1 MGYFYQIKLF
11 YIFIIIKF
19 DKMLKNLLNLIY
31 PRLCVGCNALLLTNE
46 TTICSKC
53 LHHLPYTYH
62 WKNHKNDTT
71 KKFEGLLPIEFGIS
85 FLYFQKEGIVQEA
98 IHKLKYKGKQ
108 EVGTILGNLMSAEIK
123 EFIINQKVDAIIPVP
138 LHPKRLK
145 ERGYNQVESFGKA
158 ISKNL
163 NIAYNDSLL
172 IRNVYT
178 KTQTQKDKDSRQ
190 YNKENIFECKF
201 QESDY
206 NKHYLL
212 IDDIITTGATLEKCG
227 KAILKIPNSK
237 VSILTIGYT
246 QS

>member
-1 MGYFYQIKLF
+1 
-11 YIFIIIKF
+11 
-19 DKMLKNLLNLIY
+19 
-31 PRLCVGCNALLLTNE
+31 
-46 TTICSKC
+46 
-53 LHHLPYTYH
+53 
-62 WKNHKNDTT
+62 
-71 KKFEGLLPIEFGIS
+71 
-85 FLYFQKEGIVQEA
+85 
-98 IHKLKYKGKQ
+98 
-108 EVGTILGNLMSAEIK
+108 MSAEIK

-178 KTQTQKDKDSRQ
+178 KTQTQKDKNARQ